1 MRPLILSILVVLI
14 VSIPG
19 FFGWQIQR
27 AGTPAFWGLV
37 VAPTLV
43 LAVFGAIRAQR
54 HGELREWAR
63 PRWGDATVGVLSG
76 VILVAA
82 AYSFTR
88 VVTPVGGPR
97 EVWLARLY
105 LQIGDLSWLRQH
117 TGVVAA
123 LVITASI
130 AEELVWRGLVTT
142 LLAEQ
147 WGSRTAWIAS
157 ALFYAAAHLPA
168 AWALSDPRAG
178 ANLLLPIGA
187 LGAGLVW
194 GAVVRLK
201 GGSLVAAMIAHAL
214 FDWCMVVMF
223 PLWGTGL

>member
-1 MRPLILSILVVLI
+1 MHPLISIVFVVLA
-14 VSIPG
+14 VAIPS

-27 AGTPAFWGLV
+27 AGTPAFWSLV
-37 VAPTLV
+37 VIPTALV
-43 LAVFGAIRAQR
+43 AAIGALRAHR
-54 HGELREWAR
+54 HGELRDWVK

-82 AYSFTR
+82 AYGFTR
-88 VVTPVGGPR
+88 VVAPVGGAR
-97 EVWLARLY
+97 EAWLARVY
-105 LQIGDLSWLRQH
+105 LQIGDLTNLRQH
-117 TGVVAA
+117 TTWLGAV
-123 LVITASI
+123 VITASV

-147 WGSRTAWIAS
+147 WGSRRAWIGS
-157 ALFYAAAHLPA
+157 AALYAAAHVPA
-168 AWALSDPRAG
+168 AFALADGKAG
-178 ANLLLPIGA
+178 VNLLLPIGA

-194 GAVVRLK
+194 GALVRVK

-214 FDWCMVVMF
+214 FDWCLVVMF